1 VPSFLLRRWAE
12 CSNGLQTI
20 ESFKRRK
27 ISLWLLDLG
36 NDCGGNG
43 ISELIVTVLAATAR
57 FERLLISERVKDTKR
72 YLRRAGKHRAGNRPF
87 GRRLG
92 EAIGTGR
99 ARELVL
105 DPAEQKAIAT
115 MRKMRVR
122 AASLMAMRDAVRA
135 KGFAISHETA
145 RGILAPPEGEAA

>member
-1 VPSFLLRRWAE
+1 MLRRWGE
-12 CSNGLQTI
+12 CFDALQTI
-20 ESFKRRK
+20 ESFKRRQ

-57 FERLLISERVKDTKR
+57 FERSLISERVKDTKR

-99 ARELVL
+99 A
-105 DPAEQKAIAT
+105 KAIAT